1 MNIKNILEA
10 YNEYKM
16 NYYINDQELI
26 DNDGDRKIAEK
37 LATYESLE
45 MEGVGKNDN
54 DNT

>member
-26 DNDGDRKIAEK
+26 DNDADKIIAEK

-45 MEGVGKNDN
+45 MEGVE
-54 DNT
+54 

>member
-16 NYYINDQELI
+16 NYYINDQELL

-37 LATYESLE
+37 LATHESLK
-45 MEGVGKNDN
+45 MEGVE
-54 DNT
+54 